1 MARFRLFVRRK
12 VADEGAT
19 DGVAPTAEAQS
30 APSPAVE
37 VDGMQRI
44 KPVVR

>member
-1 MARFRLFVRRK
+1 MAWFKLFKWRQ

-19 DGVAPTAEAQS
+19 EELAPPAEAQS
-30 APSPAVE
+30 APPPAAAP
-37 VDGMQRI
+37 DGMQRI